1 MISDRAYTWV
11 CILIGSLY
19 VKALGSYALIPI
31 IGVGIYMCLQ
41 KQKVVDNV
49 LSVEPPCESEIENE
63 LNVTENLNIDGF
75 SSFRY
80 VQTTLH
86 HIDTYLPCITYY
98 FYYNRYGDQIYQ
110 NVSKEGKNIVIKNDV
125 NCSFAASKLT
135 KLDGTAVSIDL
146 TVGQKV
152 LWRGIQGN

>member
-1 MISDRAYTWV
+1 MISDRAFTWV

-31 IGVGIYMCLQ
+31 VGVGIYMCLQ
-41 KQKVVDNV
+41 KQKVVDNL

-86 HIDTYLPCITYY
+86 HI
-98 FYYNRYGDQIYQ
+98 R
-110 NVSKEGKNIVIKNDV
+110 
-125 NCSFAASKLT
+125 
-135 KLDGTAVSIDL
+135 
-146 TVGQKV
+146 
-152 LWRGIQGN
+152 